1 MTPAAPRLRWVDALI
16 LAGIL
21 TAGVVAFHRIRTGLN
36 YDWDWGAIPQY
47 LLRFDP
53 GEGRWV
59 PNVLIQGFFT
69 TIRLSLW
76 ATVLA
81 TLIGATMG
89 FLRMSRSRFRRW
101 VGTVYVELTR
111 NTPPLVLVF
120 IFYFFIGDQ
129 LLPVMGLERLIFGA
143 APQTSTWVDVWLAPP
158 GAITAFV
165 SAVMTLSIVEGAY
178 IAEIVRAGI
187 QSIPRGQFEAAA
199 ALGFTPRQRM
209 RFVIVP
215 QALQRILPPLGGQF
229 ISTIKDSAIVSV
241 ISIPELTFRGM
252 ELMSS
257 TYLAFETWITITG
270 LYFLLTF
277 GCSMA
282 FSRMESFFRRR
293 RS

>member
-59 PNVLIQGFFT
+59 PNVLMQGFFT

-129 LLPVMGLERLIFGA
+129 LLPVMGLERLIFGP